1 MMLRFIIHDVESFQR
16 FYVDSFSSLWTYLPP
31 IFEVA
36 DLWRGRSVSNYSVF
50 LVPFSL
56 GWFLSLSLIFM
67 TFMCLKSMG
76 QFFTDFVSVWVHRMF
91 LHDSV
96 QVMPF
101 RQKGHTS
108 EAESFP
114 MQHIWRHM
122 LLLGS
127 VTGQCWLC
135 LVENMPGVPM
145 VKWLSTLCISPVS
158 YVDVVW
164 GSVNV
169 WLLLN
174 ISPTRFSISLTI
186 LGWINYYYGGCQIM
200 IVLIFHSFYMD
211 K

>member
-1 MMLRFIIHDVESFQR
+1 MMLRFIIHDVESFQC
-16 FYVDSFSSLWTYLPP
+16 FYVDSFSSLWTYLPL

-50 LVPFSL
+50 LVSFSL

-101 RQKGHTS
+101 RQEGHTN
-108 EAESFP
+108 EAELFP

-127 VTGQCWLC
+127 INGQCWLR

-145 VKWLSTLCISPVS
+145 VKWLSTLCISSVS
-158 YVDVVW
+158 YVDIVW
-164 GSVNV
+164 GSINI

-174 ISPTRFSISLTI
+174 ISPTRFSISLMI
-186 LGWINYYYGGCQIM
+186 LGWINYYGGCQIM